1 MKLIINRTA
10 LILFL
15 FVFITSAFADIPS
28 PNKNSKN
35 KTTKSDDVKI
45 RMNITPDRNV
55 TEATLIIPR
64 SMLKQLAAGANGDDS
79 LNAASTSRFNLTPM
93 QTIMFGVFL
102 SLSVVFGGVWFLR
115 SRSQNRNTSRIAM
128 AIATIALCGAATT
141 AVYANAGPPPV
152 ARSITSKILI
162 QDAQY
167 YGVWGEVK
175 VQVSDEARGI
185 ELRVP
190 IPKEDKPK

>member
-1 MKLIINRTA
+1 MKLIINRIA

-15 FVFITSAFADIPS
+15 FAFTASAFADIPS

-35 KTTKSDDVKI
+35 KPPKSKDVKI
-45 RMNITPDRNV
+45 AMNITPDRNV

-64 SMLKQLAAGANGDDS
+64 SMLKQLVAQADGDDS
-79 LNAASTSRFNLTPM
+79 LNAATTNRFNLTPM
-93 QTIMFGVFL
+93 QTIMFGMFL
-102 SLSVVFGGVWFLR
+102 SLSVVFGGVWFVR
-115 SRSQNRNTSRIAM
+115 TRSQNRNASRIAI
-128 AIATIALCGAATT
+128 AIAMIALCGAAAT
-141 AVYANAGPPPV
+141 AAYANAGPPPV

-175 VQVSDEARGI
+175 VQVSDDARGI
-185 ELRVP
+185 QLRVP
-190 IPKEDKPK
+190 VPKEDKPQ